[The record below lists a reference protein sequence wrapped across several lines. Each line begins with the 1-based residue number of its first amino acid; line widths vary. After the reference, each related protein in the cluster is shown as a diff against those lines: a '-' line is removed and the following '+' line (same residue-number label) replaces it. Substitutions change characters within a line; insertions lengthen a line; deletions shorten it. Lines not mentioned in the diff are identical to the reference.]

1 MLPLFKYLNKLIEY
15 ANELEI
21 SAEIVEMLS

>member
-1 MLPLFKYLNKLIEY
+1 MLPLFKYLNKLREY